1 MTSSAQSV
9 DQEAKAINDISGS
22 PYSRPVFTRNVEIH
36 SLQAQNILTRS
47 YKRLSQS
54 LFQTS
59 VIMKINY
66 TADEIA
72 NVDATI
78 DKAFDE
84 DEKAIAAEKARIM
97 QLLADSDIHDIAS
110 YTHTESFTLNID
122 TPRAARFI
130 RLVMGVDELVGLI
143 DTLWLNAEISD
154 HIKKDLTFKHQQ
166 RLIKTAA
173 SIIGLENR
181 TRAAAARRKTDDPT
195 KVGDVGQ
202 SEAETAQ
209 GLQEMDDF
217 DHALEAEINRASQD
231 DFGIDKKPAPKKQ
244 AQPAL
249 ETAVA

>member
-1 MTSSAQSV
+1 MTSNV
-9 DQEAKAINDISGS
+9 PPQETKAINDISGS
-22 PYSRPVFTRNVEIH
+22 PYSRPVFTRKVEIH

-66 TADEIA
+66 TPEEIEK
-72 NVDATI
+72 VDATI

-84 DEKAIAAEKARIM
+84 DERAIAAEKARIM

-110 YTHTESFTLNID
+110 YTHREEFTLNID

-181 TRAAAARRKTDDPT
+181 TRAAAARRKSDDPS
-195 KVGDVGQ
+195 KVGDVGH

-209 GLQEMDDF
+209 GQHEMDDF
-217 DHALEAEINRASQD
+217 DRALEAEISRASQED
-231 DFGIDKKPAPKKQ
+231 YGTEKKSGNAKRS
-244 AQPAL
+244 PAL
-249 ETAVA
+249 AEAAVA